1 MIHESGVELL
11 QLAVLKIATEDYI
24 RYRNLYLKNEISD
37 KRYQREL
44 NIYLNCLNVWSPSY
58 VDEQYLLELSNRKAE
73 EL

>member
-1 MIHESGVELL
+1 MIYDSGVESL

-44 NIYLNCLNVWSPSY
+44 NIYLNCLHVWSPSY